1 MDRPAHGPHGSAQVK
16 QLWSSVSHWLS
27 SLRPD
32 RVREEPVEIQAG
44 MSFARMIASNV
55 TETAEVNE
63 VVTDSSGI
71 PHIRFTV
78 WVRDQNGLHDEGTRM
93 LSQSSFLNTYH
104 KLR

>member
-1 MDRPAHGPHGSAQVK
+1 MK
-16 QLWSSVSHWLS
+16 QLWSSVMQWLAT
-27 SLRPD
+27 LLPD
-32 RVREEPVEIQAG
+32 RDGQEPVEIRAG

-63 VVTDSSGI
+63 VVTDGSGI

-93 LSQSSFLNTYH
+93 LSRNSFLNTYH

>member
-1 MDRPAHGPHGSAQVK
+1 MDERLASVIRGLGSLWPNRPK
-16 QLWSSVSHWLS
+16 K
-27 SLRPD
+27 
-32 RVREEPVEIQAG
+32 EPVEVRAG
-44 MSFARMIASNV
+44 MSFARMIAANV

-93 LSQSSFLNTYH
+93 LSQTSFLNTYH
-104 KLR
+104 KMR